1 MAEFDTK
8 IPMIE
13 KSELNHLN
21 RQIPPLA
28 HTPMYNWHKFWSRKT
43 WNVVSEFIK
52 TYSKEGEIVFDPFAG
67 SGVVA
72 MEALRNRRRV
82 IICDLLPIATEIARL
97 TIKPVSETE
106 LFNAFKKIEARVKDK
121 ILALYRTRCRKCGAS
136 FPFTCSIWENNTMVE
151 VRYQSCPQCGDRREE
166 ETPPTKEDLELITD
180 LESKK
185 IKEWYPKNPFYYPD
199 GTPFMKREKFESL
212 DELFTRRNL
221 QALAWLMEAIEDEV
235 DRNLKDFLKIGFTS
249 IVHLATKMMPVGEP
263 KPTNHYTYFSSPGW
277 TQHSY
282 WYADRFMEQEVW
294 KLFESAINGH
304 QGLIKAKVESN
315 KYFQSVKF
323 AKDYKEVLDKK
334 ANVYIHT
341 GSSVELMDD
350 IPRGAIDY
358 IFTDPPYDSS
368 IQYGELAYLWVA
380 WLKKDEGYLDYLI
393 SNEVIH
399 NEKQHKDFGV
409 YHGLLSRSF
418 RDMFEVL
425 KPGRYLTV
433 TFHNPTFKVR
443 NATIRA
449 GVFAGFE
456 FQKIHHQPL
465 GQVSAKAM
473 MQPFG
478 SAQGDFYLRFYRPKL
493 DESVSQPEEIDEKRF
508 EKIVIETTIGLLAER
523 AEETPYTQIINFI
536 DPVLAKNGYFSSL
549 ETGLD
554 VKKVLEKHL
563 DKEFILVDSKIGG
576 ATGKLWWLKEPRK
589 YIKYDIPLSERVEE
603 TVYRELLSKGKVT
616 FTQVWDAVSTKFP
629 NSLTSDSSSIMD
641 ALVQY
646 ARKVPGGFWML
657 KPDYFARQSQH
668 NEVLAL
674 LAEVGKSLGFKIW
687 IGKKEQSEFADGLAG
702 NKKLSEYV
710 NAKLDSITNAE
721 NRRTIKDIDLLWI
734 KNNKIISSF
743 EVEFST
749 SMTSGLVRGSNIDS
763 KVPKYLVIPEEREEQ
778 FKRKYKSP
786 MFEERFEKDSWKL
799 LFFDSI
805 RHSYKKLK
813 SKELELNSIVN
824 KKGPVAMRPD
834 KKNSQQLDLF

>member
-1 MAEFDTK
+1 MSEFETK
-8 IPMIE
+8 VPTIE
-13 KSELNHLN
+13 KTEINHLN
-21 RQIPPLA
+21 RQIPPEA

-43 WNVVSEFIK
+43 WNVVGEFIK
-52 TYSKEGEIVFDPFAG
+52 TYSKEGEIVFDPFAR
-67 SGVVA
+67 SGVVG
-72 MEALRNRRRV
+72 MEALKNKRRV
-82 IICDLLPIATEIARL
+82 IICDLLPVATEIARL

-106 LFNAFKKIEARVKDK
+106 LYNAFKRVELKVKNKIVN
-121 ILALYRTRCRKCGAS
+121 LYRTRCRKCGAS
-136 FPFTCSIWENNTMVE
+136 FPFTCSIWENNNMVE
-151 VRYQSCPQCGDRREE
+151 VRYQSCPQCGDKREE
-166 ETPPTKEDLELITD
+166 ETPPTKEDLELISD
-180 LESKK
+180 LEKKK

-199 GTPFMKREKFESL
+199 GTPFMKKEKYESL
-212 DELFTRRNL
+212 DELFTKRNL
-221 QALAWLMEAIEDEV
+221 QNLAWLMEAIEEEV
-235 DRNLKDFLKIGFTS
+235 SKELKDFLKIAFTS
-249 IVHLATKMMPVGEP
+249 MVHLCSKMVPAIS
-263 KPTNHYTYFSSPGW
+263 PTPGSHQTSFSSTW
-277 TQHSY
+277 SQHSY
-282 WYADRFMEQEVW
+282 WYADRFMEQNVW
-294 KLFESAINGH
+294 KLFESAIDGH
-304 QGLIKAKVESN
+304 QGLVKAKTESN
-315 KYFQSVKF
+315 KYFQHVRF
-323 AKDYKEVLDKK
+323 GNNYKEVFDKK
-334 ANVYIHT
+334 ADICIHK
-341 GSSVELMDD
+341 GSSLELMEKM
-350 IPRGAIDY
+350 PKGALDY
-358 IFTDPPYDSS
+358 IFTDPPYGSS
-368 IQYGELAYLWVA
+368 IQYGELAYFWIA
-380 WLKKDEGYLDYLI
+380 WLKMDKGYLDYLI

-399 NEKQHKDFGV
+399 NEKQHKDFSV

-473 MQPFG
+473 LQPFG

-493 DESVSQPEEIDEKRF
+493 DESVFQPEEIDEKRF
-508 EKIVIETTIGLLAER
+508 EKIVVETTIGLLAER

-554 VKKVLEKHL
+554 IKKVLEKYL

-603 TVYRELLSKGKVT
+603 TVYRELLSKGRVT
-616 FTQVWDAVSTKFP
+616 FTQVWDAISTKFP
-629 NSLTSDSSSIMD
+629 NSLTSDSSKIMD

-646 ARKVPGGFWML
+646 ARKVPGGYWML
-657 KPDYFARQSQH
+657 KPEYHARESQH

-674 LAEVGKSLGFKIW
+674 LAEIGKGLGFKIW

-702 NKKLSEYV
+702 HKKLSEYV

-721 NRRTIKDIDLLWI
+721 NKKTIQGIDLLWI
-734 KNNKIISSF
+734 KSNKIVSSF

-763 KVPKYLVIPEEREEQ
+763 AVSKYLVIPEEREEQ
-778 FKRKYKSP
+778 FRRKQKSP
-786 MFEERFEKDSWKL
+786 MFAERFEKDNWNL
-799 LFFDSI
+799 LFFDAI
-805 RHSYKKLK
+805 RHLYKKLK
-813 SKELELNSIVN
+813 SKEIELDSIIN

-834 KKNSQQLDLF
+834 KKNSEQMNLF

>member
-1 MAEFDTK
+1 MSEFETK
-8 IPMIE
+8 VPTIE
-13 KSELNHLN
+13 KTEINHLN
-21 RQIPPLA
+21 RQIPPEA

-43 WNVVSEFIK
+43 WNVVGEFIK

-67 SGVVA
+67 SGVVG
-72 MEALRNRRRV
+72 MEALKNKRRV
-82 IICDLLPIATEIARL
+82 IICDLLPVATEIARL

-106 LFNAFKKIEARVKDK
+106 LYNAFKRVELKVKNKIVN
-121 ILALYRTRCRKCGAS
+121 LYRTRCRKCGAS
-136 FPFTCSIWENNTMVE
+136 FPFTCSIWENNNMVE
-151 VRYQSCPQCGDRREE
+151 VRYQSCPQCGDKREE
-166 ETPPTKEDLELITD
+166 ETPPTKEDLELISD
-180 LESKK
+180 LEKKK

-199 GTPFMKREKFESL
+199 GTPFMKKEKYESL
-212 DELFTRRNL
+212 DELFTKRNL
-221 QALAWLMEAIEDEV
+221 QNLAWLMEAIEEEV
-235 DRNLKDFLKIGFTS
+235 SKELKDFLKIAFTS
-249 IVHLATKMMPVGEP
+249 MVHLCSKMVPAIS
-263 KPTNHYTYFSSPGW
+263 PTPGSHQTSFSSTW
-277 TQHSY
+277 SQHSY
-282 WYADRFMEQEVW
+282 WYADRFMEQNVW
-294 KLFESAINGH
+294 KLFESAIDGH
-304 QGLIKAKVESN
+304 QGLVKAKTESN
-315 KYFQSVKF
+315 KYFQHVRF
-323 AKDYKEVLDKK
+323 GNNYKEVFDKK
-334 ANVYIHT
+334 ADIYIHK
-341 GSSVELMDD
+341 GSSLELMEKM
-350 IPRGAIDY
+350 PRGALDY
-358 IFTDPPYDSS
+358 IFTDPPYGSS
-368 IQYGELAYLWVA
+368 IQYGELAYFWIA
-380 WLKKDEGYLDYLI
+380 WLKMDKGYLDYLI

-399 NEKQHKDFGV
+399 NEKQHKDFSV

-473 MQPFG
+473 LQPFG

-493 DESVSQPEEIDEKRF
+493 DESVFQPEEIDEKRF
-508 EKIVIETTIGLLAER
+508 EKIVVETTIGLLAER

-554 VKKVLEKHL
+554 IKKVLEKYL

-616 FTQVWDAVSTKFP
+616 FTQVWDAISTKFP
-629 NSLTSDSSSIMD
+629 NSLTSDSSKIMD

-646 ARKVPGGFWML
+646 GRKVAGGFWML

-687 IGKKEQSEFADGLAG
+687 IGKKEQSEYADGLAG

-710 NAKLDSITNAE
+710 NVNLDSLTNAE
-721 NRRTIKDIDLLWI
+721 NKKTIQGIDLLWV
-734 KNNKIISSF
+734 KGNKIVSSF
-743 EVEFST
+743 EIEFST

-763 KVPKYLVIPEEREEQ
+763 KVFKYLVIPEEREEQ
-778 FKRKYKSP
+778 FRRKQKSP
-786 MFEERFEKDSWKL
+786 MFAERFEKDNWNL

-805 RHSYKKLK
+805 RHLHKKLK
-813 SKELELNSIVN
+813 SKQITLESIIN
-824 KKGPVAMRPD
+824 KKGPAAMRPD
-834 KKNSQQLDLF
+834 KKNSEQMNLF

>member
-1 MAEFDTK
+1 MSEFDTK
-8 IPMIE
+8 IPAIE
-13 KSELNHLN
+13 KTEINHLN

-43 WNVVSEFIK
+43 WNVVNEFIK
-52 TYSKEGEIVFDPFAG
+52 TYSKEGEIIFDPFAG

-106 LFNAFKKIEARVKDK
+106 LFNAFKKIETKVKDK
-121 ILALYRTRCRKCGAS
+121 ILALYQTRCRKCGTS
-136 FPFTCSIWENNTMVE
+136 FPFTCSIWENNKIVE
-151 VRYQSCPQCGDRREE
+151 VRYKGCPQCADKREK
-166 ETPPTKEDLELITD
+166 ETPPSKEDLDLIRD
-180 LESKK
+180 LENKK

-199 GTPFMKREKFESL
+199 GTPFMKKEKFESL
-212 DELFTRRNL
+212 DELFTKRNL
-221 QALAWLMEAIEDEV
+221 QALAWLIEAIEEESDK
-235 DRNLKDFLKIGFTS
+235 DLKDFLKIAFTS
-249 IVHLATKMMPVGEP
+249 MVHLATKMMPISEAGHFTP
-263 KPTNHYTYFSSPGW
+263 FSSFW
-277 TQHSY
+277 NQQSY
-282 WYADRFMEQEVW
+282 WYAPKFMEQNVW
-294 KLFESAINGH
+294 KLYESAINGH
-304 QGLIKAKVESN
+304 QGLIKCKIESN
-315 KYFQSVKF
+315 KYFQNVKF
-323 AKDYKEVLDKK
+323 TNNYEEVLDRE
-334 ANVYIHT
+334 ADICIHT
-341 GSSVELMDD
+341 GSSLELMEVM
-350 IPRGAIDY
+350 PKGAIDY

-368 IQYGELAYLWVA
+368 IQYGELAYLWIA
-380 WLKKDEGYLDYLI
+380 WLKKDKGYLDYLI

-409 YHGLLSRSF
+409 YHGLLLRSF

-425 KPGRYLTV
+425 RPGRYLTV

-456 FQKIHHQPL
+456 FQKIHHQELARP
-465 GQVSAKAM
+465 SAKSM

-493 DESVSQPEEIDEKRF
+493 DEKVPQPEEIDEKRF
-508 EKIVIETTIGLLAER
+508 EKIVVETTISLLAER

-536 DPVLAKNGYFSSL
+536 DPALAKNGYFSSL

-616 FTQVWDAVSTKFP
+616 FTQVWDAISTKFP
-629 NSLTSDSSSIMD
+629 NSLTSDSSKIMD

-646 ARKVPGGFWML
+646 GRKVAGGFWML

-687 IGKKEQSEFADGLAG
+687 IGKKEQSEYADGLAG

-710 NAKLDSITNAE
+710 NATLDSLTNAE
-721 NRRTIKDIDLLWI
+721 NKKTIQGIDLLWV
-734 KNNKIISSF
+734 KGNKIVSSF
-743 EVEFST
+743 EIEFST

-763 KVPKYLVIPEEREEQ
+763 KVFKYLVIPEEREEQ
-778 FKRKYKSP
+778 FKRKQKSP
-786 MFEERFEKDSWKL
+786 MFAERFEEDNWNL

-805 RHSYKKLK
+805 RHLYKKLK
-813 SKELELNSIVN
+813 SKQITLDSIIN
-824 KKGPVAMRPD
+824 RKGPAAMRPD
-834 KKNSQQLDLF
+834 KKNNEQMNLF

>member
-1 MAEFDTK
+1 MSEFDTK
-8 IPMIE
+8 IPTIE
-13 KSELNHLN
+13 KSEVNHLN
-21 RQIPPLA
+21 RQIPPQA

-43 WNVVSEFIK
+43 WNVVGDFIK

-72 MEALRNRRRV
+72 MEALKNKRKV
-82 IICDLLPIATEIARL
+82 IICDLLPVATEIARL

-106 LFNAFKKIEARVKDK
+106 LFNAFKRVETKVRSK
-121 ILALYRTRCRKCGAS
+121 ILDLYKTRCRKCGKV
-136 FPFTCSIWENNTMVE
+136 FPFTCSIWENHKIIE
-151 VRYQSCPQCGDRREE
+151 VRYQSCPHCGDRKEK
-166 ETPPTKEDLELITD
+166 ETPPTKDDLD
-180 LESKK
+180 LMKEIENKR
-185 IKEWYPKNPFYYPD
+185 INEWYPKNPFYYPD
-199 GTPFMKREKFESL
+199 GQPFKKKEQYESL
-212 DELFTRRNL
+212 DELFTKRNL
-221 QALAWLMEAIEDEV
+221 QGLAWLMEAIEKEV
-235 DRNLKDFLKIGFTS
+235 NKEVKDFLKIALTS
-249 IVHLATKMMPVGEP
+249 MVHLCSKMVPAIS
-263 KPTNHYTYFSSPGW
+263 PTPGSHQTSFSSTW
-277 TQHSY
+277 SQHSY
-282 WYADRFMEQEVW
+282 WYAGRFMEQNVW

-304 QGLIKAKVESN
+304 QGLIKAKIESN
-315 KYFQSVKF
+315 RYFQNVKF

-334 ANVYIHT
+334 ADVYIHT
-341 GSSVELMDD
+341 GSSLELMENM
-350 IPRGAIDY
+350 PSNAIDY
-358 IFTDPPYDSS
+358 VFTDPPYDSS

-380 WLKKDEGYLDYLI
+380 WLKKDKGYLDYLI
-393 SNEVIH
+393 ANEVIH
-399 NEKQHKDFGV
+399 NEKQHKDFSV

-433 TFHNPTFKVR
+433 TFHNPTFKIR

-456 FQKIHHQPL
+456 FQKIHHQSL

-473 MQPFG
+473 LQPFG

-508 EKIVIETTIGLLAER
+508 EKIVVETTIGLLAER

-563 DKEFILVDSKIGG
+563 SKEFILVDSKIGG
-576 ATGKLWWLKEPRK
+576 VTGKLWWLKEPSK
-589 YIKYDIPLSERVEE
+589 YIRYDIPLSERVEE

-641 ALVQY
+641 ALIQY

-702 NKKLSEYV
+702 HKKLSEYV
-710 NAKLDSITNAE
+710 NVNLDSITNAE
-721 NRRTIKDIDLLWI
+721 NKKTIQGIDLLWI
-734 KNNKIISSF
+734 KSNRIVSSF
-743 EVEFST
+743 EIEFST
-749 SMTSGLVRGSNIDS
+749 SMTSALVRGSNIDS

-778 FKRKYKSP
+778 FNRKQKSP
-786 MFEERFEKDSWKL
+786 MFAERFEKDNWNL

-805 RHSYKKLK
+805 RHLYKKLK
-813 SKELELNSIVN
+813 SKEVELNSIIN
-824 KKGPVAMRPD
+824 KKGPAAMLPD
-834 KKNSQQLDLF
+834 KKNSEQMNLF

>member
-1 MAEFDTK
+1 MSEFDTK
-8 IPMIE
+8 VPTIE
-13 KSELNHLN
+13 RTEINHLN
-21 RQIPPLA
+21 RQIPPMA

-43 WNVVSEFIK
+43 WNVVGEFIK
-52 TYSKEGEIVFDPFAG
+52 TYSKEGDIVFDPFSG

-72 MEALRNRRRV
+72 MEGLKNGRRV
-82 IICDLLPIATEIARL
+82 IVCDLLSVANEIARL
-97 TIKPVSETE
+97 TIKPVSESE
-106 LFNAFKKIEARVKDK
+106 LFNAFKRVESKVKKK
-121 ILALYRTRCRKCGAS
+121 ILDLYETRCRKCS
-136 FPFTCSIWENNTMVE
+136 TRFPFTCSIWENHKMVE
-151 VRYQSCPQCGDRREE
+151 VRYQECPQCGDRREK
-166 ETPPTKEDLELITD
+166 ETPPTKEDIELID
-180 LESKK
+180 ELER
-185 IKEWYPKNPFYYPD
+185 KEIRIWYPKNALYYPD
-199 GTPFMKREKFESL
+199 GTPFMKKEKYESL
-212 DELFTRRNL
+212 DELFTKRNL
-221 QALAWLMEAIEDEV
+221 QSLAWLMEAIEGEPNKDL
-235 DRNLKDFLKIGFTS
+235 RDFLKIGFTS

-263 KPTNHYTYFSSPGW
+263 KPSNHYTYFSSPGW

-304 QGLIKAKVESN
+304 QGLVKAKIESN
-315 KYFQSVKF
+315 KYFQHVRF
-323 AKDYKEVLDKK
+323 GNNYEEIFDKK
-334 ANVYIHT
+334 ADVYIHT
-341 GSSVELMDD
+341 GSSLEFMEEM
-350 IPRGAIDY
+350 PKGTIDY

-368 IQYGELAYLWVA
+368 IQYGELAYLWIA
-380 WLKKDEGYLDYLI
+380 WLKKDDGYLDHLI

-465 GQVSAKAM
+465 GQVSAKSM

-493 DESVSQPEEIDEKRF
+493 GEDVPQPEEIDEKRF
-508 EKIVIETTIGLLAER
+508 EKIVVETTVGLLAER

-563 DKEFILVDSKIGG
+563 GKEFILIDSKMGG
-576 ATGKLWWLKEPRK
+576 ATGKLWWLAEPRR

-616 FTQVWDAVSTKFP
+616 FTQVWEAISTKFP
-629 NSLTSDSSSIMD
+629 NSLTSDSSKIMD

-646 ARKVPGGFWML
+646 ARKVPGG
-657 KPDYFARQSQH
+657 Y
-668 NEVLAL
+668 
-674 LAEVGKSLGFKIW
+674 
-687 IGKKEQSEFADGLAG
+687 
-702 NKKLSEYV
+702 
-710 NAKLDSITNAE
+710 
-721 NRRTIKDIDLLWI
+721 
-734 KNNKIISSF
+734 
-743 EVEFST
+743 
-749 SMTSGLVRGSNIDS
+749 
-763 KVPKYLVIPEEREEQ
+763 
-778 FKRKYKSP
+778 
-786 MFEERFEKDSWKL
+786 
-799 LFFDSI
+799 
-805 RHSYKKLK
+805 
-813 SKELELNSIVN
+813 
-824 KKGPVAMRPD
+824 
-834 KKNSQQLDLF
+834 